1 MFTLN
6 NQTNTM
12 LISMAVKEI
21 KLQNTGKDSCTR
33 ELIPALAGYI
43 KLHKIKSIKI
53 LPMGRSTKLRNY

>member
-21 KLQNTGKDSCTR
+21 KLQNIGKDNCTH
-33 ELIPALAGYI
+33 ELMPALSGYI
-43 KLHKIKSIKI
+43 K
-53 LPMGRSTKLRNY
+53 PA